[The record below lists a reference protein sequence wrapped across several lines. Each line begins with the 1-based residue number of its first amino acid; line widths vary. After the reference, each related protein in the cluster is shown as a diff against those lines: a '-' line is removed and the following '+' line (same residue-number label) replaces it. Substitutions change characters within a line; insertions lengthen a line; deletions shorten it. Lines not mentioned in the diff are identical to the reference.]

1 MSRRVLVLVAAV
13 GVVAASAFLASS
25 GGEGGRTL
33 EERTTAI
40 AAQLR
45 CPVCDNLSV
54 ADSPS
59 RLAGAMREEI
69 GAQLAAWRTD
79 EEVRAFFVE
88 RYGEWVL
95 LDPPRRGL
103 NLVPFLFPIVAT
115 LAGVAVWVAV
125 VRRRPRR
132 ETAPVSDA
140 DRGRIERELS
150 ELGDAS

>member
-1 MSRRVLVLVAAV
+1 MSRRLL
-13 GVVAASAFLASS
+13 VVAAAVAVVAVSVALASTRY
-25 GGEGGRTL
+25 GGARTL

-69 GAQLAAWRTD
+69 GAQLAAGRTD
-79 EEVRAFFVE
+79 EQVRAFFVE
-88 RYGEWVL
+88 RYGEWML

-103 NLVPFLFPIVAT
+103 NLVPFLFPIVA
-115 LAGVAVWVAV
+115 VAVGAATWIAV
-125 VRRRPRR
+125 VRRRPRE
-132 ETAPVSDA
+132 ETAAVSDA

-150 ELGDAS
+150 ELGDVS